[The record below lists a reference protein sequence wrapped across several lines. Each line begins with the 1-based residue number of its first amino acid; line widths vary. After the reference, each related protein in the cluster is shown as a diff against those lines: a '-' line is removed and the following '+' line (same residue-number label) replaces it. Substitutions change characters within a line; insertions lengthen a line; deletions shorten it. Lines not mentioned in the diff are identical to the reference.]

1 MGKNN
6 MQRHKGFTM
15 IEVLIVIAI
24 IGILAAITNFAW
36 HRLVFNTN
44 LRAAAREIEAD
55 LKLIKERAR
64 ADSSS
69 GTVYSI
75 TFNLGANN
83 YSMIGSTGTKS
94 PTAFASDIRIT
105 SMVDGAGNNITSG
118 TQTITCLARGT
129 FRDDTSANPASGSL
143 TLTNQR
149 GSTATITFNATGR
162 TYVSFASQ

>member
-1 MGKNN
+1 
-6 MQRHKGFTM
+6 M

-94 PTAFASDIRIT
+94 PTAFASDIRIS
-105 SMVDGAGNNITSG
+105 SMADNAGNNITSG
-118 TQTITCLARGT
+118 TQTINCPSRGIFAMPT
-129 FRDDTSANPASGSL
+129 GSTLTTLPVSL

-149 GSTATITFNATGR
+149 GSTATITFNTTGR